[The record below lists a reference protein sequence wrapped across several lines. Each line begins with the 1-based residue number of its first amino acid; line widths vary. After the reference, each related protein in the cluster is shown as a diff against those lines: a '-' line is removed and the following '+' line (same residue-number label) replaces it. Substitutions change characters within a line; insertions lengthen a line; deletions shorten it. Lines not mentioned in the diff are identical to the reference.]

1 MITDTGNEIVSP
13 VRVEPVTSRGDL
25 QKFIDLP
32 WKIYADDKFWVPPI
46 KLERRL
52 HLSSFN
58 SYMKNAKWQAWLAYR
73 NNTPVGRISAQI
85 DTVHQKF
92 YGDHSGHF
100 GFIDAENDPEV
111 FKKLFDSVEVWLKNS
126 GITYITGPFNFSVN
140 QECGVLV
147 EGFDTPPSVLMP
159 HSRQWYGPLIE
170 GQGYRPA
177 MDMLAYWMESKV
189 FGENPVMGKLVKR
202 YGKKLQIRPL
212 KKNNFKQE
220 LELMRDIFNDAW
232 SNNWGFIPF
241 SKEEF
246 AELGVGLKPFVPEGY
261 IQIAEIDQKPAAFLV
276 VLPNLNELLTE
287 LNGSLLPFGWLKIL
301 RATRKNN
308 IKTGRIPLMGVRKE
322 YQNSPVGMAMAYMM
336 CVEARDPV
344 VGSGIE
350 GVEASWIL
358 DNNKGMRSML
368 KNLLAYEYKRYR
380 IYEKEINPN

>member
-1 MITDTGNEIVSP
+1 
-13 VRVEPVTSRGDL
+13 
-25 QKFIDLP
+25 
-32 WKIYADDKFWVPPI
+32 
-46 KLERRL
+46 
-52 HLSSFN
+52 
-58 SYMKNAKWQAWLAYR
+58 
-73 NNTPVGRISAQI
+73 
-85 DTVHQKF
+85 
-92 YGDHSGHF
+92 
-100 GFIDAENDPEV
+100 
-111 FKKLFDSVEVWLKNS
+111 
-126 GITYITGPFNFSVN
+126 
-140 QECGVLV
+140 
-147 EGFDTPPSVLMP
+147 MP